1 MKGNEMEWLTNWNE
15 NYSLAILFFGLA
27 ICFFGVIV
35 YLFMNYRR
43 LLGGIKN
50 KEKLENELLNKNTRI
65 ESLSKELAN
74 QIEYEIAQRL
84 KSDYTHEYLFENSL
98 NAIILTQDEDL
109 KIIRRNRAA
118 LKLFGKEILN
128 HNILELFSDKA
139 HKKSVFEKITQLKTS
154 RLRQNFRLDLCVE
167 DSITPVVVSIYFM
180 NFAQKITLYFT
191 FVDISDI
198 AKLENELHNKRIAL
212 MQKNKEEAMGKMLG
226 NIAHQWKQPLNS
238 LYLLCQNLKE
248 MHQFDELNSENF
260 EKYIRMMAQQIDFMS
275 KTIEAFREFYSPSKN
290 KEEFEV
296 YFAIKEMLELFYGLV
311 DKKISIKMQPC
322 KIKKSLKIYAN
333 KNELQQVMIVLLDNA
348 IEAVRERLNN
358 GEIKEGKIR
367 IDCAMEENIAG
378 TKICVIRVQDNGGG
392 VSAEVTRKIF
402 EAFFTTKRNG
412 SGMGLAMV
420 QMILERM
427 EGRILFVNEK
437 EGAEFKVELPM
448 QNLTQNT

>member
-1 MKGNEMEWLTNWNE
+1 MEWLTNWNE

-43 LLGGIKN
+43 LLGEIKN

-180 NFAQKITLYFT
+180 NFAQKITLYFA

-260 EKYIRMMAQQIDFMS
+260 EKYIQMMAQQIDFMS

-296 YFAIKEMLELFYGLV
+296 YFAIKEMLELFYG
-311 DKKISIKMQPC
+311 
-322 KIKKSLKIYAN
+322 
-333 KNELQQVMIVLLDNA
+333 
-348 IEAVRERLNN
+348 
-358 GEIKEGKIR
+358 
-367 IDCAMEENIAG
+367 
-378 TKICVIRVQDNGGG
+378 
-392 VSAEVTRKIF
+392 
-402 EAFFTTKRNG
+402 
-412 SGMGLAMV
+412 
-420 QMILERM
+420 
-427 EGRILFVNEK
+427 
-437 EGAEFKVELPM
+437 
-448 QNLTQNT
+448 

>member
-43 LLGGIKN
+43 LLGEIKN

-180 NFAQKITLYFT
+180 NFAQKITLYFA

-212 MQKNKEEAMGKMLG
+212 MQK
-226 NIAHQWKQPLNS
+226 
-238 LYLLCQNLKE
+238 
-248 MHQFDELNSENF
+248 
-260 EKYIRMMAQQIDFMS
+260 
-275 KTIEAFREFYSPSKN
+275 
-290 KEEFEV
+290 
-296 YFAIKEMLELFYGLV
+296 
-311 DKKISIKMQPC
+311 
-322 KIKKSLKIYAN
+322 IKKKQWEKCLEILRTN
-333 KNELQQVMIVLLDNA
+333 G
-348 IEAVRERLNN
+348 NN
-358 GEIKEGKIR
+358 H
-367 IDCAMEENIAG
+367 
-378 TKICVIRVQDNGGG
+378 
-392 VSAEVTRKIF
+392 
-402 EAFFTTKRNG
+402 
-412 SGMGLAMV
+412 
-420 QMILERM
+420 
-427 EGRILFVNEK
+427 
-437 EGAEFKVELPM
+437 
-448 QNLTQNT
+448 